1 MRLITPTVILVVAAL
16 AVGAGSAQAAPTT
29 IGSFP
34 TWAVSPSAS
43 PGLTYAGSA
52 DFTAAS
58 GFPNVSVETNSTT
71 VKTPSGDSA
80 WLGDSTGFGAHFGST
95 RSQPYLYLSPAA
107 SGPSTTT
114 LTFDGPPPAG
124 WGLAVG
130 DIDADF
136 VQVIPKD
143 VSGAVLP
150 GAVLNAQDTSGTPL
164 LNYCNNT
171 PKPSTCTQP
180 APYTDSPFFFVNGTT
195 ITTPAG
201 TQTYTTPIVKGN
213 VVDTNGAYDWF
224 LPSTDVRSITLI
236 FTVQSGFPIYQVWL
250 AAPAPVATIA
260 GRVTTPDAA
269 PIPPGTNVLLENA
282 DDTPV
287 LDIENNPVSVPVEPD
302 GSFEIVTEQGEY
314 TLEFEVPDGFDPIPP
329 IDVDATSATVDLGD
343 IVLEPTAEPVDPPG
357 GSDPDDG
364 VDDGAVDELPA
375 TGIDPTAG
383 LISAGLLGLA
393 GLSLLAVRRRA
404 LRR

>member
-1 MRLITPTVILVVAAL
+1 MRAAAPIAIVTVILLSA
-16 AVGAGSAQAAPTT
+16 GAESAQAAPGD

-34 TWAVSPSAS
+34 TWAMSPSAA

-52 DFTAAS
+52 NFTAAS
-58 GFPNVSVETNSTT
+58 GFPEVTVETNSTT
-71 VKTPSGDSA
+71 VKTPTGDSA
-80 WLGDSTGFGAHFGST
+80 WLGSSTGFGANFGST

-136 VQVIPKD
+136 VQVIPRNENGD
-143 VSGAVLP
+143 VLP
-150 GAVLNAQDTSGTPL
+150 GAVLGAQDTSGTPL

-171 PKPSTCTQP
+171 PKPSTCTQ
-180 APYTDSPFFFVNGTT
+180 AGPYLDSPFFYVNGTT

-250 AAPAPVATIA
+250 AAPAPAATIT
-260 GRVTTPDAA
+260 GRVRTPDAT
-269 PIPPGTNVLLENA
+269 PIPAGTIVLLENP

-287 LDIENNPVSVPVEPD
+287 LDIEDNPVAIPVEPD
-302 GSFEIVTEQGEY
+302 GTFEIVTEVGQYE
-314 TLEFEVPDGFDPIPP
+314 LEFVVPEGFDPIDP
-329 IDVDATSATVDLGD
+329 IEVDATTAAVDLGE
-343 IVLEPTAEPVDPPG
+343 IVIEPTAEVVDPPVG
-357 GSDPDDG
+357 EEPGDG
-364 VDDGAVDELPA
+364 DVAELPA
-375 TGIDPTAG
+375 TGLDPTAG
-383 LISAGLLGLA
+383 LLAAGFLGLA
-393 GLSLLAVRRRA
+393 GLALLAIRRRSA
-404 LRR
+404 RS